1 MSEALIQPLAHLPLA
16 PGAHL
21 AILPILIPFIA
32 GALLLVAGRVGKPVE
47 RAIGLAATALQ
58 LAAALALLGA
68 AVEGV
73 TQVYYVGDWP
83 APYGIVLVAD
93 RLSALMLTLCAVL
106 ALGALVYAVQG
117 DDERGRHFHVLF
129 QMQLF
134 GINGAFLT
142 GDLFN
147 LFVFFEILL
156 IASYGLQ
163 LYGGGA
169 PRVRAAL
176 HVVVLNLV
184 GSCVFLI
191 GIAAIY
197 AATGTL
203 NLADLA
209 VRIQAAGPEQAGL
222 LRAGG
227 LLLLVVFALKA
238 ALVPLGFWLTP
249 AYAAAC
255 APVAALF
262 AILTKVG
269 VYSILRVHG
278 LLFGPG
284 AGAAA
289 ALVDPWLIPVGLGT
303 VVIATLGV
311 LASRGLERLL
321 AYLVVLS
328 AGTLIAALGLASQEA
343 VSAALFYILNS
354 TLVAGGL
361 FLVAD
366 LVARQRG
373 ESGGAFDKGHGLL
386 QPAVLGILFFAGAV
400 GVAGLPPF
408 AGFAAKV
415 YILQSALPHPAAYWV
430 LGLVLG
436 TSLLVILALSRAG
449 SALFWRTGDGPA
461 RGDRAPGLGLG
472 AAGALVLA
480 SPVLMLL
487 AGPAMEYTRAT
498 AAELAD
504 RAGYVEA
511 VQANRGVSLPASQRS
526 TD

>member
-1 MSEALIQPLAHLPLA
+1 LSQVPTETLVHLPLA
-16 PGAHL
+16 LGAHL
-21 AILPILIPFIA
+21 AILPILIPFVA
-32 GALLLVAGRVGKPVE
+32 AALLLLAGRAGRGLQ
-47 RAIGLAATALQ
+47 RAVGLAATALQ
-58 LAAALALLGA
+58 LGVAVALLTA
-68 AVEGV
+68 AVQGA
-73 TQVYYVGDWP
+73 TQVYYLGDWP

-106 ALGALVYAVQG
+106 AGAALLYAVQG
-117 DDERGRHFHVLF
+117 DDARGRHFHVLF
-129 QMQLF
+129 QMQLV

-156 IASYGLQ
+156 ISSDGLQ

-176 HVVVLNLV
+176 HVLVLNLV
-184 GSCVFLI
+184 GSGFFLL
-191 GIAAIY
+191 GVSVLY

-209 VRIQAAGPEQAGL
+209 VRIQASAPEQAGL

-238 ALVPLGFWLTP
+238 ALVPLGFWLAP
-249 AYAAAC
+249 AYAAAA
-255 APVAALF
+255 APAAALF

-278 LLFGPG
+278 LLFGPDAG
-284 AGAAA
+284 GAAS
-289 ALVDPWLIPVGLGT
+289 LVDPWLIPVGLAT
-303 VVIATLGV
+303 VAIATLGV
-311 LASRGLERLL
+311 LASRRLERLL
-321 AYLVVLS
+321 ASLVVLS
-328 AGTLIAALGLASQEA
+328 AGTLTAALGLASPDA
-343 VSAALFYILNS
+343 VSAALFYMLNS

-373 ESGGAFDKGHGLL
+373 EAGGALDATHDLRD
-386 QPAVLGILFFAGAV
+386 AAALGTLFFVGAV

-408 AGFAAKV
+408 AGFVAKV
-415 YILQSALPHPAAYWV
+415 YVLQSALSHPAVYWV
-430 LGLVLG
+430 LGVILV

-449 SALFWRTGDGPA
+449 SALFWRTGDAPA
-461 RGDRAPGLGLG
+461 QGDRANRLALS
-472 AAGALVLA
+472 AAGALVFA
-480 SPVLMLL
+480 APILMLM
-487 AGPAMEYTRAT
+487 AGPTTRYTRAT
-498 AAELAD
+498 AEDLAD

-511 VQANRGVSLPASQRS
+511 VLANAGVSVPASLRGGH
-526 TD
+526 